1 MAMEG
6 NMLRR
11 QFCSINLQNVKLNAA
26 ILHIIR
32 FIIAVTALT
41 IFFVF
46 IMMSFREFMYDHF
59 DPYWIDYN
67 APGVDIT
74 SEGP

>member
-1 MAMEG
+1 
-6 NMLRR
+6 MLRR
-11 QFCSINLQNVKLNAA
+11 QFCSINLRIA
-26 ILHIIR
+26 HTIR
-32 FIIAVTALT
+32 LIIAVIALS

-46 IMMSFREFMYDHF
+46 TMMSFREFMYDHF

-67 APGVDIT
+67 APGIDIT